1 MRVLIV
7 SNFPIKSVADA
18 EQLPFIFN
26 EGWVSAAIAMLQTKD
41 CDIYY
46 AFPQKK
52 VNEMLKGYADGI
64 CYYGFPRTTRE
75 NWKFDKH
82 TEQYFVS
89 IFQSIEN
96 IDVIHVM
103 GTEYGHT
110 LSAVLA
116 AKQCGLD
123 KKLVISIQG
132 LVSIFSK
139 HYFSDLPVN
148 ILKKWTIRDFLRQD
162 NLWVS
167 RKKFCERGA
176 NEIKALQNVRYV
188 IGRTDFDKACTTQIN
203 PHICYRFCNETLR
216 QPFYS
221 GEWNYSTCKK
231 HSIFMSQGYY
241 SIKGLHYMLEALDIV
256 KEFYPDVTLSLTGTN
271 PITDSWLARQRKS
284 VYSNYIADLMKK
296 YCLEQHVTFL
306 GNLNAEEMK
315 QQYLSANVFCSPS
328 SIENSPN
335 SVGEA
340 MLLGTPVVCSDVGGV
355 KNLIVH
361 EEEGYIYQHN
371 APYMLAHYIMKVF
384 EAKGD
389 IAPMAQR
396 ARLHA
401 QKTHDPQKNLNVLIS
416 IYEEIANN

>member
-1 MRVLIV
+1 MKVLIV
-7 SNFPIKSVADA
+7 SNFPIKSVANA

-26 EGWVSAAIAMLQTKD
+26 EGWVSASIAMLQTKD

-52 VNEMLKGYADGI
+52 VRCMLNGCVDGI
-64 CYYGFPRTTRE
+64 SYYGFPRITRE

-82 TEQYFVS
+82 TEQYFVD
-89 IFQSIEN
+89 IFQSIKD
-96 IDVIHVM
+96 IDVIHIM

-116 AKQCGLD
+116 AKRCGLE

-132 LVSIFSK
+132 LVSILSK
-139 HYFSDLPVN
+139 HYFADLPMN
-148 ILKKWTIRDFLRQD
+148 ILKKWTVRDFLRWD
-162 NLWVS
+162 NLWNS
-167 RKKFCERGA
+167 QRKAFERGL
-176 NEIKALQNVRYV
+176 NEIKALQSAYYV
-188 IGRTDFDKACTTQIN
+188 IGRTDFDRACTTQIN
-203 PHICYRFCNETLR
+203 PHIQYRFCNETLR

-231 HSIFMSQGYY
+231 HSVFMSQGYY
-241 SIKGLHYMLEALDIV
+241 SAKGLHYMLEALNIV
-256 KEFYPDVTLSLTGTN
+256 KKFYPDVTLSLTGTS
-271 PITDSWLARQRKS
+271 PLTDSWLARQRKS
-284 VYSNYIADLMKK
+284 VYMNYIADLIKK
-296 YCLEQHVTFL
+296 YQLEQHVSFL
-306 GNLNAEEMK
+306 GSLDANEMK
-315 QQYLSANVFCSPS
+315 QQYLTANVFCSPS
-328 SIENSPN
+328 AIENSPN

-384 EAKGD
+384 GAKEG
-389 IAPMAQR
+389 IVPMVQKAR
-396 ARLHA
+396 AHA
-401 QKTHDPQKNLNVLIS
+401 QETHDPQKNLSALIS
-416 IYEEIANN
+416 IYEEIASN